1 MGKGKTIYGV
11 HYWLLSIYSFE
22 PRLHPKLSQWVKK
35 KNSQYGI
42 VSGIGQ
48 NNLSYVSDLKIL
60 SHPEISVLF
69 FHRVSFWFGTMYYLT
84 NLLQISQIFVVLV
97 CCLFIIVTNTSVMVI
112 VPQVLFHAFYEC

>member
-1 MGKGKTIYGV
+1 M
-11 HYWLLSIYSFE
+11 
-22 PRLHPKLSQWVKK
+22 
-35 KNSQYGI
+35 
-42 VSGIGQ
+42 SGIGQ